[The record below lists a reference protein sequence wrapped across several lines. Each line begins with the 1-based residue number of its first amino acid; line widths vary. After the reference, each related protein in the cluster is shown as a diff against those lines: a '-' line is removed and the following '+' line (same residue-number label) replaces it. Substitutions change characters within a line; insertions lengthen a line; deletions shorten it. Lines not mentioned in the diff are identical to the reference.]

1 MRIVCA
7 LSSGSAAAVACGIVL
22 SAVFGGLGSWI
33 AWVVL
38 AAGGLAAWGTLRSV
52 KSDPLPRPGFWDY
65 LVLGVFTWAAF
76 RAFFWL
82 YYPDGGVL
90 KVLSPH
96 NLGDLSLHLGLIR
109 YFAGGIAFWPPNPLL
124 VGVPLTYPPGADF
137 FNALLVSAGWDVRG
151 SLVAVGFVWALA
163 AGWALWRYGG
173 AFCVAAFLFGG
184 GLAGFAIFR
193 TGEFLE
199 YGSGGTWKNA
209 FLTML
214 VTQRGFLF
222 ALPAGLALLWSWRKD
237 FAPDA
242 SSPRIPLLFQV
253 LLYATMPLFQV
264 HAFVFLSAVLAFA
277 VPANPRGWRA
287 PVRLAAW
294 AFVPAAA
301 CMAVVTDRFTAGG
314 ALRWD
319 PFWTL
324 EPGGLSGFLLEFGV
338 AVFLAVWLLA
348 ALVKSGDRAGLWM
361 AGVPALVA
369 VLAFLVPVTD
379 WAWDNTK
386 FLIWAW
392 VAAAPVLWV
401 HVVRPLPWRR
411 GLIHAMDTNSPSV
424 PNSPTGRCSPRTFPA
439 TRSLPST
446 PTTTTPPSC
455 SGSARSAATRDTSRA
470 TASITKKPSKTSAA
484 SSPRNPAG
492 ATSRAPSGSTPSP
505 CAATKTPRANP
516 CWNSSVIAGP
526 PSPIQRT
533 SHRHPG
539 AVQDVGT
546 PENTGAREGSG

>member
-38 AAGGLAAWGTLRSV
+38 AAGGLAAWGALRSV
-52 KSDPLPRPGFWDY
+52 ESDPLPRPGFWDY

-109 YFAGGIAFWPPNPLL
+109 YFAGGIAFWPPNLLL
-124 VGVPLTYPPGADF
+124 VGAPLTYPPGADF

-253 LLYATMPLFQV
+253 LLYATLPLFQV

-392 VAAAPVLWV
+392 VAAAPVLWA
-401 HVVRPLPWRR
+401 HVVRPLPLAARAMICALLFFSGAVALAAGLDTRHGYELAKRSELADWQVLTKDLPRDAVLAIHPDYNHPALLLGFRAVCGYEGHLSSHGLDYQKTLEDLHRILAQEPGWRD
-411 GLIHAMDTNSPSV
+411 LA
-424 PNSPTGRCSPRTFPA
+424 
-439 TRSLPST
+439 RSLGVNAIALRSDENPS
-446 PTTTTPPSC
+446 
-455 SGSARSAATRDTSRA
+455 G
-470 TASITKKPSKTSAA
+470 KPLLEFIG
-484 SSPRNPAG
+484 NPAE
-492 ATSRAPSGSTPSP
+492 SP
-505 CAATKTPRANP
+505 
-516 CWNSSVIAGP
+516 
-526 PSPIQRT
+526 
-533 SHRHPG
+533 
-539 AVQDVGT
+539 
-546 PENTGAREGSG
+546 